1 MTMLKWNIRQRFI
14 YSWRHTKYHHNERMR
29 NAIECS
35 KEIYVYKSSIRY
47 ILFNIFFVD
56 LLSIRRS
63 FMWYQNSVCLGF
75 EWIGKICEFNSAPAF
90 NWIVEIFQWKM
101 SDGQGNFW
109 SEKFFD
115 WRKVDILL
123 SVFPSFNWIREFDIL
138 LTSRSTWKW
147 LLTCLLFKGGQ
158 HFINI
163 HYEDLYTHLFFFFF
177 HFFLR

>member
-47 ILFNIFFVD
+47 ILFNI
-56 LLSIRRS
+56 L
-63 FMWYQNSVCLGF
+63 
-75 EWIGKICEFNSAPAF
+75 
-90 NWIVEIFQWKM
+90 
-101 SDGQGNFW
+101 
-109 SEKFFD
+109 
-115 WRKVDILL
+115 
-123 SVFPSFNWIREFDIL
+123 L
-138 LTSRSTWKW
+138 LTFSPFDGVLCDIRTVCVWASNELGKSVNSILRPHFVELKSFSIDEKSIFCYPSSHRSTESENSIYYWHRDRLENDFQRVYYLKVVTH
-147 LLTCLLFKGGQ
+147 L
-158 HFINI
+158 INI

>member
-75 EWIGKICEFNSAPAF
+75 EWIGEICEFNSASAF
-90 NWIVEIFQWKM
+90 CWI
-101 SDGQGNFW
+101 
-109 SEKFFD
+109 EKFFD
-115 WRKVDILL
+115 WWKVDILL

-147 LLTCLLFKGGQ
+147 FSTCLLFKGG
-158 HFINI
+158 HTFNK
-163 HYEDLYTHLFFFFF
+163 HTLWRPLYAFVFLFFPLFSSVSV
-177 HFFLR
+177 HTK